1 TSRPQA
7 QKERSVPTALVAG
20 GNRGI
25 GLCITRCLLA
35 EGYAVAILATRPE
48 PAELIEELRE
58 SGDVIYVQGSV
69 AEQESHER
77 YVQAALQ
84 RWGRIDLLVN
94 NAGVAPTVR
103 ADILEAEEE
112 SFDRVLGINLRGPY
126 FLTQRVAKV
135 MRAQEPLEPAAP
147 AEAGIRGTIINVSST
162 SAVTVST
169 NRGEYCVSKAGVAM
183 ATQLFAARLAP
194 EGIPVYEVRP
204 GVIATDMTA
213 GVKEKYDQQC
223 ADGMAPIP
231 RWCTPADV
239 AGAGVQLASRRM
251 PYSCGE
257 IINVDGGIHIPRLL
271 PPHRSASCRPGRA
284 EAQSGRGDREAS
296 RGVLRWPPQPTSPVP
311 RRSPST

>member
-1 TSRPQA
+1 M
-7 QKERSVPTALVAG
+7 PTALVTG

-25 GLCITRCLLA
+25 GLGITKDLLA

-48 PAELIEELRE
+48 PTELMDELRQAGE
-58 SGDVIYVQGSV
+58 VIYVQGSV

-77 YVQAALQ
+77 YVQAALD

-94 NAGVAPTVR
+94 NAGVAPSVR

-126 FLTQRVAKV
+126 FLTQRVANV
-135 MRAQEPLEPAAP
+135 MREQGLPESSGQGSAA
-147 AEAGIRGTIINVSST
+147 AGPIRGTIINVSST

-213 GVKEKYDQQC
+213 GVKEKYDQQF
-223 ADGMAPIP
+223 ADGLAPIP
-231 RWCTPADV
+231 RWGTPADV
-239 AGAGVQLASRRM
+239 AGAVVQLAAGRM
-251 PYSCGE
+251 PYSTGE
-257 IINVDGGIHIPRLL
+257 IINVDGGMHIPRL
-271 PPHRSASCRPGRA
+271 
-284 EAQSGRGDREAS
+284 
-296 RGVLRWPPQPTSPVP
+296 
-311 RRSPST
+311 

>member
-1 TSRPQA
+1 MPI
-7 QKERSVPTALVAG
+7 ALVTG

-25 GLCITRCLLA
+25 GLGLTKELLSQ
-35 EGYAVAILATRPE
+35 GYAVAILATRPE
-48 PAELIEELRE
+48 PTELIEELRQ

-69 AEQESHER
+69 AEQPDQER
-77 YVQAALQ
+77 YVQAALD

-103 ADILEAEEE
+103 ADILEAEAD

-126 FLTQRVAKV
+126 FLTQRVANV
-135 MRAQEPLEPAAP
+135 MREQEVPAA
-147 AEAGIRGTIINVSST
+147 AQTRGTIINVSST

-213 GVKEKYDQQC
+213 GVKEKYDAQF
-223 ADGMAPIP
+223 AEGLAPIP
-231 RWCTPADV
+231 RWGTPADV
-239 AGAGVQLASRRM
+239 AGAVVQLAAGRM
-251 PYSCGE
+251 PYSTGE
-257 IINVDGGIHIPRLL
+257 VINVDGGMHIPRL
-271 PPHRSASCRPGRA
+271 
-284 EAQSGRGDREAS
+284 
-296 RGVLRWPPQPTSPVP
+296 
-311 RRSPST
+311 

>member
-1 TSRPQA
+1 M
-7 QKERSVPTALVAG
+7 PTALVTG

-25 GLCITRCLLA
+25 GLGITRSLLA

-213 GVKEKYDQQC
+213 GVKEKYDQQF
-223 ADGMAPIP
+223 ADGLAPIP
-231 RWCTPADV
+231 RWGTPADV
-239 AGAGVQLASRRM
+239 AGAVVQLAAGRM
-251 PYSCGE
+251 PYSTGE
-257 IINVDGGIHIPRLL
+257 IINVDGGMHIPRL
-271 PPHRSASCRPGRA
+271 
-284 EAQSGRGDREAS
+284 
-296 RGVLRWPPQPTSPVP
+296 
-311 RRSPST
+311 